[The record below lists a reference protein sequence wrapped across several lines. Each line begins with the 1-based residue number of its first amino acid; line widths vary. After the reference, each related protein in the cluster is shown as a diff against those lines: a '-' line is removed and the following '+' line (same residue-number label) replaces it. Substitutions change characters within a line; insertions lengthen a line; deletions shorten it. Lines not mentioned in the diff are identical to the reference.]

1 MKIAG
6 AVLALIGLLTAA
18 SVQANPPAAS
28 AGEQVD
34 MFSAIQ
40 DGQIDVKLIPK
51 DSTQSRVII
60 CNKTDK
66 PLTIKL
72 PDAFAAVPVL
82 AQAAAP
88 AARNQGNQQ
97 PQQAGGG
104 MGGMG
109 GMGGGMFNVPPEK
122 VGQFNVPMVCLEHGK
137 REPSPR
143 IPYEI
148 RPLEDA
154 TSNPEVVEVCRMLG
168 TGQLNQRAAQA
179 ATWHLNNGMSWEQLA
194 AKQYHYADGRTS
206 PYFSAAELQA
216 AMQIAAVAART
227 VQEHQQQPA
236 SQSTSPGQTSTGQN

>member
-1 MKIAG
+1 LAI
-6 AVLALIGLLTAA
+6 AVLALTGLLM
-18 SVQANPPAAS
+18 SVSAQAKPPADS
-28 AGEQVD
+28 SGDQVD

-51 DSTQSRVII
+51 DSTQGRVII

-66 PLTIKL
+66 PLNIKL

-82 AQAAAP
+82 AQAAAAPKP
-88 AARNQGNQQ
+88 ANNQQ
-97 PQQAGGG
+97 PQQTG
-104 MGGMG
+104 GGMG
-109 GMGGGMFNVPPEK
+109 GMGGGMGMMNVPPEK
-122 VGQFNVPMVCLEHGK
+122 VGQINVPMVCLEHGK

-148 RPLEDA
+148 RPLESA

-206 PYFSAAELQA
+206 PYFSAAEIQA
-216 AMQIAAVAART
+216 GMQIAAAAART
-227 VQEHQQQPA
+227 VQEHHPQPA
-236 SQSTSPGQTSTGQN
+236 TETTSPGQTSASQN